1 MTPTGILILESGG
14 RRMRPKPTII
24 TITSD
29 DLFTVDE
36 AAEFLGI
43 HKGSVLRLLSQ
54 GKLTKIKFG
63 HRVYLNRAEVGAYA
77 KKLQKINR
85 RRRPKAKNFKPT
97 CT

>member
-1 MTPTGILILESGG
+1 MPTGMLTPENGG
-14 RRMRPKPTII
+14 QRMRLKPTII

-36 AAEFLGI
+36 AAKFLGI

-63 HRVYLNRAEVGAYA
+63 HRVYLNRAEIEGYA
-77 KKLQKINR
+77 KKLEKINR
-85 RRRPKAKNFKPT
+85 RRRR
-97 CT
+97 

>member
-1 MTPTGILILESGG
+1 MPTGMLIPENGG
-14 RRMRPKPTII
+14 QRMRLKPTII

-36 AAEFLGI
+36 AAKFLGI

-63 HRVYLNRAEVGAYA
+63 HRVYLNRAEIEGYA
-77 KKLQKINR
+77 KKLEKINR
-85 RRRPKAKNFKPT
+85 RRRK
-97 CT
+97 